1 MLLFCVCSSR
11 ICHSNFRKLKLLLKD
26 LAAKTH
32 RGFGDQVEQG
42 RSDCGLYYGYAVVKS
57 LDGSGDP
64 VRGGRTGKETEAEVV
79 RRVFREFV
87 PGACPRAIARRLNGE
102 GISGPLGKP
111 WMDST
116 IRGDAKRGIG
126 MINNELRIGRLVW
139 NRLRYVKN
147 PETGIV
153 CGRRRNPASSVSVPI
168 SDCSGPAEG
177 RFHGLQPEMHGQ

>member
-26 LAAKTH
+26 LAAKSH